1 MKFIEIPVQ
10 VEKFGHNSKDRDVLE
25 SVLSMRQTTKDLQNE
40 NRTMDALER
49 TVESMRVLKGFS
61 DYGDTEFRVVLSM
74 LLFDLSELYYEL
86 KDYKQSRK
94 ELETLFYVLENMI
107 KADAER
113 FGEYHILAME
123 LSARILRSRKK
134 ALDMLAKQQIA
145 ASVLYDKVN
154 AGVVAAIDKLVDTLR
169 NIGELLVCSGDYKAA
184 LKFYSEAIR
193 LSKKRAGKVTRKEIK
208 MTVDMAKVMMR
219 MGSMRPRALRL
230 LEAVLPHAIAL
241 ETLDLE
247 EDILALTEIIN
258 TKEERDTNWKL
269 FLHKLKM
276 PFMKEKNVKKSSK
289 SSAEAA
295 VSKKKEE

>member
-1 MKFIEIPVQ
+1 MKFIDIPVETE
-10 VEKFGHNSKDRDVLE
+10 VFGHNSKDREILE
-25 SVLSMRQTTKDLQNE
+25 SVLSMRAATKELQNE

-61 DYGDTEFRVVLSM
+61 DYGHTEFRVVLAM
-74 LLFDLSELYYEL
+74 LLFDLSEIYYEL

-94 ELETLFYVLENMI
+94 ELETLFCVLENLI
-107 KADAER
+107 RTDADR
-113 FGEYHILAME
+113 FAAYHILAME

-145 ASVLYDKVN
+145 ASKLYDRVN
-154 AGVVAAIDKLVDTLR
+154 SGVVAATDKLVDTLR

-184 LKFYSEAIR
+184 LKFYSEAIS

-208 MTVDMAKVMMR
+208 MSIDMAKVMTR
-219 MGSMRPRALRL
+219 ISSMRPRALRL

-269 FLHKLKM
+269 FLHKLKTT
-276 PFMKEKNVKKSSK
+276 FLKDKNVKK
-289 SSAEAA
+289 
-295 VSKKKEE
+295 